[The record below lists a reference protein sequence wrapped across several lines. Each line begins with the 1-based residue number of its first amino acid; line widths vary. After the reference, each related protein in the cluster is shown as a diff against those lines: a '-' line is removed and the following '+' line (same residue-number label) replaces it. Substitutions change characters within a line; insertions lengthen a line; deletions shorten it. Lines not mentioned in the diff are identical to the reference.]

1 MSLNLNNIKDIE
13 GVLSMLKPD
22 QITTLL
28 GKVVIHKKP
37 RFNNIDNS
45 RREYRLKVSDLY
57 FSAEPKPH
65 QLIND
70 RPMTPEEYSGHRQG
84 VWEQVMSGVDL

>member
-13 GVLSMLKPD
+13 GVLSMLKPEE
-22 QITTLL
+22 IATLMNN
-28 GKVVIHKKP
+28 VVIHKKP

-45 RREYRLKVSDLY
+45 RKERRIMVNELY

-65 QLIND
+65 QLIDD
-70 RPMTPEEYSGHRQG
+70 RPMSPEEYRGHRQG
-84 VWEQVMSGVDL
+84 VWEQIRSGVDL

>member
-13 GVLSMLKPD
+13 GILSMLEPD
-22 QITTLL
+22 QITTLMDN
-28 GKVVIHKKP
+28 VVIHRKP

-45 RREYRLKVSDLY
+45 RRENRNKVNDLY
-57 FSAEPKPH
+57 YSAEPKPH

>member
-13 GVLSMLKPD
+13 GVLSMLKPEE
-22 QITTLL
+22 IATLMDN
-28 GKVVIHKKP
+28 VVIHKKP

-45 RREYRLKVSDLY
+45 RKERRIMVNELY

-65 QLIND
+65 QLIDD
-70 RPMTPEEYSGHRQG
+70 RPMSPEEYRGHRQG
-84 VWEQVMSGVDL
+84 VWEQIRSGVDL

>member
-13 GVLSMLKPD
+13 GVLSMLKPEE
-22 QITTLL
+22 IATLMDN
-28 GKVVIHKKP
+28 VVIHKKP

-45 RREYRLKVSDLY
+45 RKERRIMVNELY

-70 RPMTPEEYSGHRQG
+70 KPMSPEEYIGHRQG
-84 VWEQVMSGVDL
+84 VWEQIMSGVDL

>member
-13 GVLSMLKPD
+13 SLLSMLEPE
-22 QITTLL
+22 QITTLMDN
-28 GKVVIHKKP
+28 VVIHKKP
-37 RFNNIDNS
+37 RYNNIDTS
-45 RREYRLKVSDLY
+45 RKQRRIAINDLY
-57 FSAEPKPH
+57 FSSEPKPH

-84 VWEQVMSGVDL
+84 VWEQIMSGVDL